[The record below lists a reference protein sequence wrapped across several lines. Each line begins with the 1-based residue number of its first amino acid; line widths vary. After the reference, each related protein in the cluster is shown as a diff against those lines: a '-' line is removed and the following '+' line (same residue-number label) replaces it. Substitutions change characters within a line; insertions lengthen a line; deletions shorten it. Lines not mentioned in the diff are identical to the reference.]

1 MKTTSNEKSKEKAKT
16 PDFSVLGVA
25 EGEIR
30 ASCFTDMDG
39 QCRYRN
45 GWLLLTDSHIIRI
58 SAPEINGS
66 MDFTEHAQPDS
77 LPEGCRVERF
87 ALSDCGELKEE
98 RQVADLLLRLVYK
111 NEPIILAVSSNTRAD
126 DVGDFIRKYDLQTGR
141 RTEFE
146 SGSRPRPQDRRG
158 EKEKKFNKRA
168 SSFFRL
174 LSFFKP
180 YKWQTALTFLSFF
193 AIAGFSLATPYL
205 NGNVLYGEVLSGKEA
220 LKGFASPQA
229 QGPVLALAL
238 VVLTMLAVK
247 LLNQFAHIVQGVVVA
262 RFVPFLVK
270 DIKSKVFDAMSRLS
284 LRFYQSK
291 QTGTLMTRVLD
302 DAYEV
307 TYFFID
313 SLPTTV
319 IDFITIAVAFVIMF
333 SLNWR
338 LSLAAMVLLPIP
350 ALITFLLIPSM
361 WTMHGRRHRASRAMN
376 SQINDNLTGA
386 RVVRAF
392 GTEASETKRF
402 VRANRRVGKVETDLG
417 GIETWLFALFSVV
430 REIISLIIYAVG
442 AWIILSREGE
452 MDYAM
457 LITFVGY
464 VGMLGG
470 PFEALSHFIRQ
481 WVNCMNCAQRI
492 FEIIDAKPDV
502 EEAEEPVHL
511 PEIKGDV
518 ELSHVSFAYEKG
530 KPVLK
535 DISIHAKPNQLLG
548 VVGHSGAGK
557 STMLNLISRLY
568 DVDEGQIT
576 IDGVDIRDL
585 SFKDLH
591 GLVAMVS
598 QETYIFMG
606 TVAENISY
614 ARPEATRDEI
624 VSAAISAAAHDFIM
638 KLPDGYDTVIGP
650 AGREL
655 SGGERQRL
663 SIARAILTDPKILI
677 LDEATASVDTETE
690 IYIQK
695 ALEDLTKGR
704 TTVSVAHRLS
714 TLRNAD
720 QLVVIED
727 GKITERGTHEELMA
741 QKGTYHRLAVIQS
754 QAMSKRGLVE

>member
-1 MKTTSNEKSKEKAKT
+1 MRYVKGPSLEKRKK
-16 PDFSVLGVA
+16 PDFSALGIA
-25 EGEIR
+25 EKDIR
-30 ASCFTDMDG
+30 AVCFTDMDRE
-39 QCRYRN
+39 CSYRN
-45 GWLLLTDSHIIRI
+45 GWLVLTESHIIRI
-58 SAPEINGS
+58 SAPKTRSDN
-66 MDFTEHAQPDS
+66 DFTAHSAPDV
-77 LPEGCRVERF
+77 LPEGCAIERF
-87 ALSDCGELKEE
+87 ALSDCAELEE
-98 RQVADLLLRLVYK
+98 DRQVASILLRLVYK
-111 NEPIILAVSSNTRAD
+111 NEPVILAVTSNTQAD
-126 DVGDFIRKYDLQTGR
+126 DVGDFVRKYEKQTGR
-141 RTEFE
+141 KTEFE
-146 SGSRPRPQDRRG
+146 SKDRRRPRDKG
-158 EKEKKFNKRA
+158 EERDPKRNKRG
-168 SSFFRL
+168 SSFLRL

-180 YKWQTALTFLSFF
+180 YKWQVVLTFLSIF
-193 AIAGFSLATPYL
+193 AISVFSLAAPYL
-205 NGNVLYGEVLSGKEA
+205 SGNVLYGDVLSGKDT
-220 LKGFASPQA
+220 LNGFVSPQA
-229 QGPVLALAL
+229 QGPVMALFL
-238 VVLTMLAVK
+238 VVLTMLAVRV
-247 LLNQFAHIVQGVVVA
+247 LNQFFNVVQGVVVA
-262 RFVPFLVK
+262 KFVPFLVK

-284 LRFYQSK
+284 LRFYQSR

-313 SLPTTV
+313 SLPTTL
-319 IDFITIAVAFVIMF
+319 IDAVTIAVAFVIMF

-338 LSLAAMVLLPIP
+338 LTLAAMVLLPIP
-350 ALITFLLIPSM
+350 AVITFLLVPSL
-361 WTMHGRRHRASRAMN
+361 WTMHGRRHRASRSMN

-392 GTEASETKRF
+392 GTEENETKRF

-417 GIETWLFALFSVV
+417 GVEAWLFALFSFVKQ
-430 REIISLIIYAVG
+430 IISVLIYGVG

-452 MDYAM
+452 MDYAL

-464 VGMLGG
+464 IGMLTG
-470 PFEALSHFIRQ
+470 PFEALSRFVRQ

-502 EEAEEPVHL
+502 VEAESP
-511 PEIKGDV
+511 V
-518 ELSHVSFAYEKG
+518 ELTEINGNVELKHVSFAYEKG

-535 DISIHAKPNQLLG
+535 DVSLSARSNQLLG

-557 STMLNLISRLY
+557 STLLNLISRLY
-568 DVDEGQIT
+568 DVDEGQVT

-591 GLVAMVS
+591 GLIAMVS

-606 TVAENISY
+606 TVAENIAY
-614 ARPEATRDEI
+614 ARPEATREEI

-638 KLPDGYDTVIGP
+638 RLPDGYDTVIGP

-677 LDEATASVDTETE
+677 LDEATASVDTQTE
-690 IYIQK
+690 IYIQR

-704 TTVSVAHRLS
+704 TTISVAHRLS
-714 TLRNAD
+714 TLRDAD

-727 GKITERGTHEELMA
+727 GRITERGTHEELMK

-754 QAMSKRGLVE
+754 QAMSKRGIVE